1 MIATDK
7 FAITQTSFNSTQ
19 KATDSYAAKRPQVT
33 HCTEKQKQVC
43 KQLSVCLFN
52 AYNHGQKE
60 CLGSWFVCGLVTYII
75 YVTISEPVLQIHH
88 FKIYQV

>member
-1 MIATDK
+1 MNDCHYL
-7 FAITQTSFNSTQ
+7 QTSFNTTQ
-19 KATDSYAAKRPQVT
+19 KATDTYAGKPPQVT

-60 CLGSWFVCGLVTYII
+60 YLGGWFVCGLVTCVVYII
-75 YVTISEPVLQIHH
+75 LDM
-88 FKIYQV
+88 